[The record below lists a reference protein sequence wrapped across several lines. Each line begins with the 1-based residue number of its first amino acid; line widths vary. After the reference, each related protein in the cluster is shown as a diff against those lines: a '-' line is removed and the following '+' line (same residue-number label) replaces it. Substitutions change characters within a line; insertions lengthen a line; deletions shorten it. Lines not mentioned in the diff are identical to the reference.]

1 MLDAKRWLIAPALA
15 ALAGIALSGCEASQD
30 GQVPFP
36 PPPPETGVARFKLD
50 VANSVLDIPY
60 PTDLYFL
67 FSRLDPT
74 EPADGTLALPS
85 VPWRSAAMRTA
96 LNSQDGWSTT
106 ASLTT
111 GFSLPLDAGSISGS
125 SIKIVKLWLDPNT
138 KAPATNPAYLPSG
151 ATSPVA
157 GVLTYGTDF
166 TADVSPDIDSEGKY
180 LRITPLKPLAFST
193 GPAVNDSG
201 PNLGK
206 VLNVGY
212 LVVLTKGLKSA
223 NGNAMGA
230 DTLYAS
236 FKDAPANCSTISDAI
251 LNQLCQLTKGHL
263 GIAAAT
269 GTNPSDVILTWSFS
283 TQSIDDTLDVISKI
297 TTPQQTLIVPAGLTT
312 AAVGGSGKADVY
324 VGSTKLPYY
333 LTPAASPTDSVSVL
347 TKFWTAAGPP
357 PAPLAS
363 SSRNLTMFNPVP
375 AKVADVT
382 VPIVVTIPRA
392 SPASACPGKPTA
404 GWPVVIFQHGI
415 TGNRGQALAMADA
428 LADACFVVVS
438 MDLPLHGIRQGEP
451 TFGPLYCAPTL
462 PQCIG
467 ATERTF
473 NVDLV
478 NNTTGAAPGGD
489 GVDGSGTHFINL
501 ASPATTRD
509 NLRQA
514 EADLIQLT
522 KSVPGLAIAP
532 GTPAPAG
539 PIGVDATRISYVGH
553 SLGGIV
559 GGSHIHFVNDLRTA
573 SLVFAGG
580 VLSKWAQ
587 ESQAFGPRLRA
598 QLIALG
604 ATPDTYAYNLIFRD
618 FQAVLDSGDPINHIK
633 DAVAMHPV
641 HVMKVLNDAVVSNA
655 STDRLIAAGPMRKL
669 KTIGP
674 NAVGAGNAAYT
685 FFSKGDH
692 GSILSPAASAAATV
706 EMQRQSVLFAA
717 SAIQPGG
724 PFVVLTDPTVL
735 DLN

>member
-1 MLDAKRWLIAPALA
+1 MVDAKRWLLAPAIA
-15 ALAGIALSGCEASQD
+15 VIAGVALSGCEASKD

-36 PPPPETGVARFKLD
+36 PPPPESGVAKFNINL
-50 VANSVLDIPY
+50 AASVLDVPY
-60 PTDLYFL
+60 PYDLYFAI
-67 FSRLDPT
+67 PGA
-74 EPADGTLALPS
+74 PVDGTLNLPT
-85 VPWRSAAMRTA
+85 VPWRSAAMQAA

-111 GFSLPLDAGSISGS
+111 GFTLPLDPASISGS
-125 SIKIVKLWLDPNT
+125 SVKIIKLWLDPTT

-157 GVLTYGTDF
+157 GVLAYGTDF
-166 TADVSPDIDSEGKY
+166 TADVSPDIDSGGTF

-212 LVVLTKGLKSA
+212 LVVLTSGLKST
-223 NGNAMGA
+223 NSSAMGA

-236 FKDAPANCSTISDAI
+236 FKSAPADCSTITDAT
-251 LNQLCQLTKGHL
+251 LKQLCQLTKAHL
-263 GIAAAT
+263 GIAQAAT
-269 GTNPSDVILTWSFS
+269 ATAPADVILTWSFS

-297 TTPQQTLIVPAGLTT
+297 TAAQQTLIVPAGLTT
-312 AAVGGSGKADVY
+312 TAVGGAGKADIY

-333 LTPAASPTDSVSVL
+333 LTPPASPTDSAAVL

-392 SPASACPGKPTA
+392 SPASACPGKPAA
-404 GWPVVIFQHGI
+404 GWPVAIFQHGI
-415 TGNRGQALAMADA
+415 TGNRAQALAMADA
-428 LADACFVVVS
+428 FADACIVVVS
-438 MDLPLHGIRQGEP
+438 MDLPLHGILQGDP
-451 TFGPLYCAPTL
+451 TFGALYCAPTL

-478 NNTTGAAPGGD
+478 NNTTGAAPGD
-489 GVDGSGTHFINL
+489 GKVDASGTHMINL
-501 ASPATTRD
+501 TSPATGRD

-539 PIGVDATRISYVGH
+539 PIGVDPTRISFVGH

-559 GGSHIHFVNDLRTA
+559 GGSHIHFLNDVRTA
-573 SLVFAGG
+573 TLVFPGG

-587 ESQAFGPRLRA
+587 ESQAFGPRINAALTA
-598 QLIALG
+598 QLVLNS
-604 ATPDTYAYNLIFRD
+604 YNYNLFFRD
-618 FQAVLDSGDPINHIK
+618 FQAVIDSGDPINHIK

-655 STDRLIAAGPMRKL
+655 STDRLIAQGPLRKL

-674 NAVGAGNAAYT
+674 NAVGAGNGAYT

-692 GSILSPAASAAATV
+692 GSILSPAASPAATV
-706 EMQRQSVLFAA
+706 EMQKQSVLFAA
-717 SAIQPGG
+717 SAVQPGG